1 VGTTARRSAT
11 RQRRRSA
18 VLARRVAIGV
28 GLAGVL
34 FFALEGGEY
43 GTRDLRSR
51 TSRRERL
58 QAEVDVLQAQVE
70 SLSAELQR
78 IETDPVTLERIA
90 REEYGMVRG
99 SRELLYRFAEP
110 DDGPEPPR

>member
-1 VGTTARRSAT
+1 VHTTAARRVT

-18 VLARRVAIGV
+18 LVARRVAIGV
-28 GLAGVL
+28 GIVGVL
-34 FFALEGGEY
+34 VFALEGGEY
-43 GTRDLRSR
+43 GTRDLLTR

-58 QAEVDVLQAQVE
+58 QVEVAVLRAQVE

-78 IETDPVTLERIA
+78 VETDPVTLERVA

-99 SRELLYRFAEP
+99 SRELLYRLVEP
-110 DDGPEPPR
+110 EAARPR